1 MNVHFIAIGGS
12 AMHNL
17 AIALSRKGANVT
29 GSDDEL
35 FEPSRTRLENQG
47 ILPSAIGW
55 FPERITEN
63 LDAVILGMHARED
76 NPELLKAKELNIPI
90 YSYPEYLYEQS
101 KNKYRIVIGGS
112 HGKTTITSML
122 LHVVNALGLNVDY
135 MVGAQLE
142 GYDCMVRLSDEAPFM
157 ILEGDEYLS
166 SPIDRRPKFHLY
178 KPNTALISGIAWD
191 HINVFP
197 TWENYVDQF
206 RKFCEVIEPNG
217 KLIYNI
223 EDPVLKSLGE
233 EFEGRLDTKP
243 YQTPV
248 YRTTETGTVMT
259 FDGKE
264 YELQIFGAHNLQN
277 LVGAMRLAESMNIS
291 NHDFLRAVRT
301 FKGAGK
307 RLQKVVE
314 HDSFTMFKDFAHSPS
329 KLKATTSAVKEQYPN
344 RKVVACMEL
353 HTFSSLRKEFLPL
366 YDGAMN
372 AADEALVYFSP
383 AVVAHKK
390 LEPLTIEH
398 VQAAFGGKV
407 KVVNDTQEVLDFIR
421 AKKWDH
427 SVLLMMSSG
436 NFDGIDYD
444 KLGAELVFGLSE

>member
-17 AIALSRKGANVT
+17 AIALSRKGAKVT
-29 GSDDEL
+29 GSDDEI
-35 FEPSRTRLENQG
+35 FEPSKTRLEKQG
-47 ILPSAIGW
+47 ILPASIGW
-55 FPERITEN
+55 FPEKITSE

-101 KNKYRIVIGGS
+101 KDKYRIVIGGS

-122 LHVVNALGLNVDY
+122 LHVVNELGLNVDY
-135 MVGAQLE
+135 MVGAQLD
-142 GYDCMVRLSDEAPFM
+142 GYDCMVKLSEEAEFM

-197 TWENYVDQF
+197 TWENYIEQF
-206 RKFCEVIEPNG
+206 RIFCEVIEPGG
-217 KLIYNI
+217 KLIYNT
-223 EDPVLKSLGE
+223 EDPTLKSLGE
-233 EFEGRLDTKP
+233 EFESKLETKP
-243 YQTPV
+243 YQTPS
-248 YRTTETGTVMT
+248 YRTTETGTILT
-259 FDGKE
+259 HDGTD

-291 NHDFLRAVRT
+291 NDAFLKAVRT

-314 HDSFTMFKDFAHSPS
+314 KDLFTMFKDFAHSPS

-344 RKVVACMEL
+344 RNVVACMEL

-390 LEPLTIEH
+390 LEPLTLEQ
-398 VQAAFGGKV
+398 VQNAFGGKV
-407 KVVNDTQEVLDFIR
+407 KVVNKTEEVLEFI
-421 AKKWDH
+421 KSKSWNN

-436 NFDGIDYD
+436 NFDGIDYE
-444 KLGAELVFGLSE
+444 KLGEELIG